1 MFTVVEDTEGQ
12 GSREGGGTSS
22 DGGEGGDDYYERA
35 KHIVLSEKKTSIS
48 YLQRRLGVG
57 YNKAATL
64 MEQLEDNGIV
74 SAPDP
79 SNRGNREILVATESH
94 GNSGDDMGNDF

>member
-1 MFTVVEDTEGQ
+1 MFTVVDDSGEQDGH
-12 GSREGGGTSS
+12 
-22 DGGEGGDDYYERA
+22 DGGDLGDRGEEGDLYERA

-79 SNRGNREILVATESH
+79 SNRGNREILVTTEGH
-94 GNSGDDMGNDF
+94 GHSGDDVDNDF